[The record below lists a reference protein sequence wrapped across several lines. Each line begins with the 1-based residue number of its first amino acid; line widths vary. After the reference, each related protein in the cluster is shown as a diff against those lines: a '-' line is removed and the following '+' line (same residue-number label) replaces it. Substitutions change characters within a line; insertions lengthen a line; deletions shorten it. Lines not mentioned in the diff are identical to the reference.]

1 MTKAQRADAL
11 LWAAKISL
19 EESMTDRY
27 YALTVA
33 LEHDVRADDAQRIIE
48 AIKRIRG
55 VLSVEGNVS
64 DTTNWVAE
72 ERVRRELGEKLF
84 AVITGGTK

>member
-1 MTKAQRADAL
+1 
-11 LWAAKISL
+11 
-19 EESMTDRY
+19 MTDRY

-33 LEHDVRADDAQRIIE
+33 LEHDVRDDDAQGIIE

-64 DTTNWVAE
+64 DATNWVAE
-72 ERVRRELGEKLF
+72 ERVRRELGEKMF
-84 AVITGGTK
+84 AVIYPDRGTK